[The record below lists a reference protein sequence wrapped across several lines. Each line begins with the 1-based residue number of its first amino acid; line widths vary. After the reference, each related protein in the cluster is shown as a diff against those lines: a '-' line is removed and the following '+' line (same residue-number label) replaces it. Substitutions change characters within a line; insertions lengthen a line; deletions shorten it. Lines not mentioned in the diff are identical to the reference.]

1 MKQVLV
7 IVALMWG
14 LTLHATDTAEPAAA
28 SLHSESSPPNV
39 GIASWYGQQHQGKI
53 MANGKLF
60 DSRAF
65 TTASRTLPLGAW
77 IRVFN
82 LRNGKS
88 ADVQVTD
95 RGPNKRLRGR
105 ILDLSEAAAKKLG
118 FQRDGLTVVAF
129 VVLSEL
135 NNHEGTVDIPANPE
149 PSSIDFGG
157 HPTNRCL
164 EKPRLHEGGLNRSE
178 QNEGTSE

>member
-7 IVALMWG
+7 IIALMWG
-14 LTLHATDTAEPAAA
+14 LTLHAADAVGPAAGN
-28 SLHSESSPPNV
+28 LHSESSAPDV

-53 MANGKLF
+53 MANGKPF

-88 ADVQVTD
+88 VDVHVTD

-105 ILDLSEAAAKKLG
+105 ILDLSEAAAQKLG

-129 VVLSEL
+129 VVLSES
-135 NNHEGTVDIPANPE
+135 NDHEGTADI
-149 PSSIDFGG
+149 SGQS
-157 HPTNRCL
+157 
-164 EKPRLHEGGLNRSE
+164 
-178 QNEGTSE
+178 